1 MSDPITVSIILT
13 AFLTLSK
20 PVGGFTFGIVFWKI
34 SNNLSYER
42 NIKKYML
49 LSGWGIFLLFTTNQ
63 AIGQSLI
70 PYPPFGLVTITVL
83 MLAGN
88 LTLLG
93 ISNAAISVSTNSNI
107 RESILKRVIDAK
119 LLGSIGRAERD
130 TALKKAVDRII
141 QDKETYKVEKKIDID
156 LDEKELKKYIDFII
170 DEVKENN
177 RKGDTT
183 QKK

>member
-1 MSDPITVSIILT
+1 
-13 AFLTLSK
+13 
-20 PVGGFTFGIVFWKI
+20 
-34 SNNLSYER
+34 
-42 NIKKYML
+42 
-49 LSGWGIFLLFTTNQ
+49 
-63 AIGQSLI
+63 
-70 PYPPFGLVTITVL
+70 

-93 ISNAAISVSTNSNI
+93 ISNAAISVSTNINI
-107 RESILKRVIDAK
+107 RELILKRVIDAK

-141 QDKETYKVEKKIDID
+141 QDKETYKVEKKINID

>member
-1 MSDPITVSIILT
+1 
-13 AFLTLSK
+13 
-20 PVGGFTFGIVFWKI
+20 
-34 SNNLSYER
+34 
-42 NIKKYML
+42 
-49 LSGWGIFLLFTTNQ
+49 
-63 AIGQSLI
+63 
-70 PYPPFGLVTITVL
+70 

-93 ISNAAISVSTNSNI
+93 ISNAAISVSTNSKI

-170 DEVKENN
+170 HEVKENN
-177 RKGDTT
+177 RKGDTI
-183 QKK
+183 KKNNGDFCPVNLTKIYSLKMFYFLMRIKRNRTPS

>member
-1 MSDPITVSIILT
+1 MGHFFIIHDKPSNRSI
-13 AFLTLSK
+13 FNPLS
-20 PVGGFTFGIVFWKI
+20 
-34 SNNLSYER
+34 
-42 NIKKYML
+42 
-49 LSGWGIFLLFTTNQ
+49 
-63 AIGQSLI
+63 
-70 PYPPFGLVTITVL
+70 PFGLVTITVL

-93 ISNAAISVSTNSNI
+93 ISNAAISVSTNINI
-107 RESILKRVIDAK
+107 RELILKRVIDAK

-141 QDKETYKVEKKIDID
+141 QDKETYKVEKKINID